1 MRMVAAVMETVL
13 QNRLSFKVMTIM
25 IIIMG
30 GNVFKNMM
38 RVYTSS
44 WVMIN
49 KHVFCFVFVFV
60 FNLMWVHFFKDD
72 TGTGN
77 SSDNMMN

>member
-1 MRMVAAVMETVL
+1 MRMVVAVMETVL

-30 GNVFKNMM
+30 GNVLKNMM

-44 WVMIN
+44 WVMIH
-49 KHVFCFVFVFV
+49 KHFFLIL
-60 FNLMWVHFFKDD
+60 NLMWVHFFKDD